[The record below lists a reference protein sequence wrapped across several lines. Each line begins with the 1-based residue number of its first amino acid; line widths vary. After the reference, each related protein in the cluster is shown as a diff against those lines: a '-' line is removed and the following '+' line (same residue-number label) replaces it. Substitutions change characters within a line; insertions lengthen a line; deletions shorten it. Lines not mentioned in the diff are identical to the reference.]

1 MFENIKHPLVTAGE
15 WQEIAL
21 GSSNQVFKAVIDKQ
35 SLILRINANCE
46 FAFGVDRVREAQVL
60 ALIGKQSWAP
70 VIVEYNLE
78 EDWCLMLDHGS
89 NLQVN
94 EQSKQ
99 QMLAWLAQLQLFS
112 QKVEKDTAQSVWFDY
127 SQLLVSYRQQLQ
139 PIVNNQLALSLC
151 HLIEQRLQHFAKV
164 PACLMHQ
171 DLHPQNVCYTT
182 NAMADELVVID
193 WEYSGW
199 GMPWLDVAALHSNFE
214 VDAQALQTLPVF
226 KHLSHHDFLKS
237 LKLALAINEAFSCV
251 WYWVRYTF
259 DRQKGQ
265 QKEVH
270 QKVSVPVE
278 LQEQAQ
284 LCIVQLTDLS
294 G

>member
-1 MFENIKHPLVTAGE
+1 LFNNIKHPLIAAGK

-21 GSSNQVFKAVIDKQ
+21 GSSNQVYKATIDKQ
-35 SLILRINANCE
+35 SLILRINASCE
-46 FAFGVDRVREAQVL
+46 FAFGVDRAREAKVL

-70 VIVEYNLE
+70 LIIEYNLQ
-78 EDWCLMLDHGS
+78 EDWCLMLDHGG

-112 QKVEKDTAQSVWFDY
+112 QKVDKDTAQNIRFDY
-127 SQLLVSYRQQLQ
+127 NQLLVSYRQQLQ
-139 PIVNNQLALSLC
+139 PIVNNQPVLSLC
-151 HLIEQRLQHFAKV
+151 QLIEQRLQHLAKV

-171 DLHPQNVCYTT
+171 DLHPQNVCYTK
-182 NAMADELVVID
+182 NAIADEVVVID

-214 VDAQALQTLPVF
+214 IDTQALQKLPVF
-226 KHLSHHDFLKS
+226 KHLSHDDFLQS
-237 LKLALAINEAFSCV
+237 LNLAVAINAALSCI
-251 WYWVRYTF
+251 WYWVRCTF
-259 DRQKGQ
+259 DEKKGQ

-270 QKVSVPVE
+270 QKIRVPAE
-278 LQEQAQ
+278 LEEQAQ
-284 LCIVQLTDLS
+284 LCIVQLTGLDV
-294 G
+294 